1 MTEDKRARSNSLTPS
16 GRVCDKSRYEVGQ
29 YGEASSELVAASGLS
44 SYNIKLS
51 HETEELWREEDSEDT
66 QEEFGIV
73 SRDNKRHDYV
83 KLYKFLSQVL
93 DLMNRLFFMGPGG
106 KGVEILE
113 KISDAKAVEIG
124 K

>member
-1 MTEDKRARSNSLTPS
+1 M
-16 GRVCDKSRYEVGQ
+16 
-29 YGEASSELVAASGLS
+29 AASGLS